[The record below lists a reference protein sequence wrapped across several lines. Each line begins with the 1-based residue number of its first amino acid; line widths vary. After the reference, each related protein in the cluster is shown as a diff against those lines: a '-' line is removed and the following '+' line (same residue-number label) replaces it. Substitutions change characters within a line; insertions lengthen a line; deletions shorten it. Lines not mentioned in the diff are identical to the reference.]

1 MQLRRLSLVAP
12 IAFLAGCGDDTP
24 SGPSAGQI
32 VPGAPR
38 GAEVA
43 VVLNSVGKSLTLFQ
57 AGNAANIRQIA
68 LSPAGSGAPTPVGFT
83 LRGARVAVPLGDA
96 ASTAVLDLASGA
108 STPRYFTFAT
118 GNATGAAWTDDNT
131 LVVAN
136 LVEGYVG
143 RVDASRA
150 GGAIT
155 DTVRVAPAPMAVVAA
170 GGRAY
175 VVSSNLDTKNQY
187 RSLGNGVVTAVD
199 PATMRVVG
207 TATVGA
213 NASAAAVGPDGRLYV
228 VNSGR
233 FGGNDGSLSVLNAA
247 TLAVEATVPGFGDF
261 PGAISIGDNG
271 VAFVSSYGF
280 GTIAWDT
287 RTRTFLRGAAN
298 PICAPAVVDG
308 VRQCRGAASA
318 AVGADGTVY
327 QAFAGDFGVGKL
339 KPYVFVYRP
348 GTFQL
353 ADSVAAGTDPTAIE
367 VRAF

>member
-1 MQLRRLSLVAP
+1 MQLRLLSRLAP
-12 IAFLAGCGDDTP
+12 AALLAACGDDTP
-24 SGPSAGQI
+24 SGPGAGQI
-32 VPGAPR
+32 LPGAPR

-43 VVLNSVGKSLTLFQ
+43 VVLNSVGRSLTLFQ
-57 AGNAANIRQIA
+57 AGAPANARQIA
-68 LSPAGSGAPTPVGFT
+68 LSPAGSSAPTPVGFA
-83 LRGARVAVPLGDA
+83 LRGARAAVPLGDA
-96 ASTAVLDLASGA
+96 ASTAVLDLVAG

-136 LVEGYVG
+136 LIEGYVG

-170 GGRAY
+170 GGRAL

-213 NASAAAVGPDGRLYV
+213 NASAAALGPDGKLYV
-228 VNSGR
+228 VNSG
-233 FGGNDGSLSVLNAA
+233 GYGANNGSLSVLNAQ

-261 PGAISIGDNG
+261 PGAITIGQGG

>member
-12 IAFLAGCGDDTP
+12 IALLAACGDDSP

-43 VVLNSVGKSLTLFQ
+43 VVLNSVGRSLTLFQ
-57 AGNAANIRQIA
+57 AGTPANTRQIS
-68 LSPAGSGAPTPVGFT
+68 LSPTGSSAPTPVGFAV
-83 LRGARVAVPLGDA
+83 RGARVAVPLGDA
-96 ASTAVLDLASGA
+96 ASTAVLELVGA
-108 STPRYFTFAT
+108 SAPRYFTFAT

-131 LVVAN
+131 VVVAN

-155 DTVRVAPAPMAVVAA
+155 DTVRVTPAPTAVVAA

-233 FGGNDGSLSVLNAA
+233 FGGNDGSLSVLNAQ

-261 PGAISIGDNG
+261 PGSISISEGG
-271 VAFVSSYGF
+271 VAFVSSYNF

-298 PICAPAVVDG
+298 PICAPAVVGG

-327 QAFAGDFGVGKL
+327 QAFAGDFGVGTL

-348 GTFQL
+348 NTFQL